1 MQDNATEVTAAGIA
15 RLAGVGRA
23 AVSNWRRRHADFP
36 KPVGGTETSP
46 SFALAEVE
54 AWLRKQGKLAE
65 VPLRERVWQQLAGH
79 PEGPLTALVHT
90 GCVLLLIQERPTVWL
105 DASAGSD
112 ARLAAMLPGALE
124 KVLTPRVGGVRGRGG
139 TGVGG
144 AGAGVRAGAGA
155 GVAAGAGGCV
165 NAAFGRAGVN
175 AASERAG
182 ASGAFG
188 QSGVNGPSH
197 TPAVNA
203 GFASPGVNSGA
214 GSAGVN
220 SESGSAG
227 VNSESGS
234 AGGNSGSAASGVNS
248 GRSASD
254 VNADLTV
261 PAVNPEPTAPGVNSA
276 PTQPAVNTASSAP
289 TVNTPPTVHN
299 EPPAHN
305 DPSSHGGSPVS
316 NASAVHNRPTV
327 HSPALGTPNSPIT
340 PAATTPTPTPA
351 LTTPTGPQLLPSVP
365 LLRGAAEL
373 AAEIG
378 ARQTFEFLLGRHLD
392 ANPRQYTLTPAE
404 LAGLMA
410 DLAGPARTVLDPAC
424 GTGALLRAVDPRPG
438 QELYAQDSAPEL
450 AALSALRLALHSRAT
465 VRAAVGDTLRAD
477 AHPGLLADAVLCH
490 PPFNERN
497 WGHDELAYDPRWE
510 YGFPA
515 RTESELA
522 WVQHAL
528 ARLTD
533 GGTAVLLM
541 PPAAASRRSGRR
553 IRADLLRRGALRAVA
568 ALPVGAAPPYN
579 IPLHLWVLR
588 RPDRTPA
595 APEVLLVDTGR
606 FAGEARGGPDW
617 GAVREAVLDA
627 WRAFARE
634 GRLAERPG
642 LARSVPV
649 IELLDDDVDLAPAR
663 HLPPAAVADGAE
675 QLTRVRERLGATLR
689 LTADLTPPPADPA
702 PPARWPLTTVGEL
715 ARGGALVM
723 RTGGNGG
730 HARVPVLTDHDVLA
744 GTSPSGTLPESEEE
758 AVLTEPGDVVVP
770 VLGGGAVAR
779 VIDEATGGAALGRN
793 LVLLRPDRTALDP
806 WFLAGFLRGTANN
819 RQASSYASTATRLD
833 VRRLHLPRLP
843 LEEQRRYGARFRAL
857 DEFERAL
864 RHASR
869 LGEQLVRGMYD
880 GLTDGTVAPD

>member
-1 MQDNATEVTAAGIA
+1 MQDQATEVTAAGIA

-54 AWLRKQGKLAE
+54 GWLRKQGKLAE

-79 PEGPLTALVHT
+79 PEGPLTALVHA
-90 GCVLLLIQERPTVWL
+90 GCTLLLIHERSTVWL
-105 DASAGSD
+105 AASAGSD
-112 ARLAAMLPGALE
+112 GRLARLLPGALAQ
-124 KVLTPRVGGVRGRGG
+124 VLTPRLGALAGVLMS
-139 TGVGG
+139 GVG
-144 AGAGVRAGAGA
+144 A
-155 GVAAGAGGCV
+155 
-165 NAAFGRAGVN
+165 
-175 AASERAG
+175 
-182 ASGAFG
+182 
-188 QSGVNGPSH
+188 PD
-197 TPAVNA
+197 
-203 GFASPGVNSGA
+203 
-214 GSAGVN
+214 
-220 SESGSAG
+220 
-227 VNSESGS
+227 
-234 AGGNSGSAASGVNS
+234 
-248 GRSASD
+248 D
-254 VNADLTV
+254 VNTSDDSQATDRRS
-261 PAVNPEPTAPGVNSA
+261 TAPGVNTA
-276 PTQPAVNTASSAP
+276 PTTPDVNIPDSSGASGSP
-289 TVNTPPTVHN
+289 STPP
-299 EPPAHN
+299 P
-305 DPSSHGGSPVS
+305 
-316 NASAVHNRPTV
+316 
-327 HSPALGTPNSPIT
+327 
-340 PAATTPTPTPA
+340 
-351 LTTPTGPQLLPSVP
+351 LLPSVP

-373 AAEIG
+373 AAEVG
-378 ARQTFEFLLGRHLD
+378 ARQAFEFLLGRHLD

-404 LAGLMA
+404 LAALMA
-410 DLAGPARTVLDPAC
+410 DLAGPARTALDPAC
-424 GTGALLRAVDPRPG
+424 GTGALLRAVDTRPE
-438 QELYAQDSAPEL
+438 QWLHAQDSAPDL
-450 AALSALRLALHSRAT
+450 AALTALRLALHSRAG
-465 VRAAVGDTLRAD
+465 VRAAAGDALRAD
-477 AHPGLLADAVLCH
+477 AFPELRADVVLCH

-553 IRADLLRRGALRAVA
+553 IRADLLRRGALRAVL

-579 IPLHLWVLR
+579 IPLHVWVLR
-588 RPDRTPA
+588 RPERNPA
-595 APEVLLVDTGR
+595 APEVLLMDTGR

-617 GAVREAVLDA
+617 TAVREAVLDA
-627 WRAFARE
+627 WRAFTRA

-663 HLPPAAVADGAE
+663 HLPPPAVADGAE
-675 QLTRVRERLGATLR
+675 QLAAVRERLGETLR
-689 LTADLTPPPADPA
+689 LTTDLTPPAADPA
-702 PPARWPLTTVGEL
+702 PPVRWPLTTIGEL
-715 ARGGALVM
+715 ARAGALVM
-723 RTGGNGG
+723 RTGGSGG
-730 HARVPVLTDHDVLA
+730 HARLPALTDTDVLA
-744 GTSPSGTLPESEEE
+744 ATAPSGTLPESDEE

-770 VLGGGAVAR
+770 VLGGGSVAR
-779 VIDEATGGAALGRN
+779 VIEEATAGAALGRN
-793 LVLLRPDRTALDP
+793 LVLLRPDPTALDP

-833 VRRLHLPRLP
+833 VRRLQLPRLP
-843 LEEQRRYGARFRAL
+843 LAEQRRYGARFHAL

-869 LGEQLVRGMYD
+869 LGDHLVRGMYD

>member
-54 AWLRKQGKLAE
+54 TWLRKQGKLAE
-65 VPLRERVWQQLAGH
+65 VPLRERVWQQLVGH
-79 PEGPLTALVHT
+79 PAGPLTALVHT
-90 GCVLLLIQERPTVWL
+90 GWVLLLIHERPTVWL

-112 ARLAAMLPGALE
+112 ERLAAVLPGALE
-124 KVLTPRVGGVRGRGG
+124 QVMTPRFGGAPGRGVHSG
-139 TGVGG
+139 GRGDVG
-144 AGAGVRAGAGA
+144 
-155 GVAAGAGGCV
+155 AAV
-165 NAAFGRAGVN
+165 NTSGEERGVN
-175 AASERAG
+175 AGGEP
-182 ASGAFG
+182 
-188 QSGVNGPSH
+188 Q
-197 TPAVNA
+197 TVNA
-203 GFASPGVNSGA
+203 P
-214 GSAGVN
+214 
-220 SESGSAG
+220 
-227 VNSESGS
+227 
-234 AGGNSGSAASGVNS
+234 
-248 GRSASD
+248 SD
-254 VNADLTV
+254 A
-261 PAVNPEPTAPGVNSA
+261 
-276 PTQPAVNTASSAP
+276 QAVNTS
-289 TVNTPPTVHN
+289 
-299 EPPAHN
+299 
-305 DPSSHGGSPVS
+305 
-316 NASAVHNRPTV
+316 SAVHGV
-327 HSPALGTPNSPIT
+327 
-340 PAATTPTPTPA
+340 PAAHTTTA
-351 LTTPTGPQLLPSVP
+351 LRTPTGPQLFLSVP

-373 AAEIG
+373 AAEAG
-378 ARQTFEFLLGRHLD
+378 ARQAFEFLLGRHLD

-424 GTGALLRAVDPRPG
+424 GTGALLRAVDTRPD
-438 QELYAQDSAPEL
+438 QEVYAQDSAPDL
-450 AALSALRLALHSRAT
+450 AVITALRLALHSRAG
-465 VRAAVGDTLRAD
+465 VRAAAGDTLRAD
-477 AHPGLLADAVLCH
+477 AHPELRADAVLCH

-528 ARLTD
+528 ARLAD
-533 GGTAVLLM
+533 GGAAVLLM

-553 IRADLLRRGALRAVA
+553 IRSDLLRRGALRAVV

-579 IPLHLWVLR
+579 IPLDVWVLR
-588 RPDRTPA
+588 RPDRTPT

-606 FAGEARGGPDW
+606 FAAEGRGGPDW
-617 GAVREAVLDA
+617 AAVREAVLDA
-627 WRAFARE
+627 WRSFERS
-634 GRLAERPG
+634 GRLEERPG

-675 QLTRVRERLGATLR
+675 QLTAVRERLGATLR
-689 LTADLTPPPADPA
+689 LTADLTPPAAVPA
-702 PPARWPLTTVGEL
+702 PPGARWPLTTIGEL
-715 ARGGALVM
+715 ARGGALMM

-730 HARVPVLTDHDVLA
+730 RARVPVLTDHDVLA
-744 GTSPSGTLPESEEE
+744 GTAPSGMLPESEEE

-770 VLGGGAVAR
+770 VLGGGSVAR
-779 VIDEATGGAALGRN
+779 VIDETTEGAALGRN

-833 VRRLHLPRLP
+833 VRRLQLPRLP
-843 LEEQRRYGARFRAL
+843 LDEQRRYGGRFRAL

-864 RHASR
+864 RHTSR

-880 GLTDGTVAPD
+880 GLTDGTVAPG

>member
-54 AWLRKQGKLAE
+54 AWLRRQGKLAE

-79 PEGPLTALVHT
+79 PEGPVTALTHA
-90 GCVLLLIQERPTVWL
+90 GCVLLLIHERPTVWL
-105 DASAGSD
+105 DVSAGSD
-112 ARLAAMLPGALE
+112 ERLTAMLPDALE
-124 KVLTPRVGGVRGRGG
+124 KVITPRFGG
-139 TGVGG
+139 TPHEG
-144 AGAGVRAGAGA
+144 AVR
-155 GVAAGAGGCV
+155 
-165 NAAFGRAGVN
+165 
-175 AASERAG
+175 
-182 ASGAFG
+182 
-188 QSGVNGPSH
+188 
-197 TPAVNA
+197 
-203 GFASPGVNSGA
+203 
-214 GSAGVN
+214 
-220 SESGSAG
+220 
-227 VNSESGS
+227 
-234 AGGNSGSAASGVNS
+234 
-248 GRSASD
+248 
-254 VNADLTV
+254 
-261 PAVNPEPTAPGVNSA
+261 
-276 PTQPAVNTASSAP
+276 
-289 TVNTPPTVHN
+289 
-299 EPPAHN
+299 
-305 DPSSHGGSPVS
+305 
-316 NASAVHNRPTV
+316 
-327 HSPALGTPNSPIT
+327 I
-340 PAATTPTPTPA
+340 
-351 LTTPTGPQLLPSVP
+351 PTGPELGPSAP
-365 LLRGAAEL
+365 LLRGAADL
-373 AAEIG
+373 AAELG

-404 LAGLMA
+404 LARLMA

-424 GTGALLRAVDPRPG
+424 GTGALLRAVAARPG
-438 QELYAQDSAPEL
+438 QELHAQDSAADL
-450 AALSALRLALHSRAT
+450 AALTAFRLALGTQAA
-465 VRAAVGDTLRAD
+465 VRAATGDSLRAD
-477 AHPGLLADAVLCH
+477 AHPGLRADAVLCH

-528 ARLTD
+528 ARLRD

-553 IRADLLRRGALRAVA
+553 IRADLLRRGALRAVV

-588 RPDRTPA
+588 RPDKAPA
-595 APEVLLVDTGR
+595 QPEVLLADAGR
-606 FAGEARGGPDW
+606 FAAEGRGGPDW
-617 GAVREAVLDA
+617 QSVRDAVLDA
-627 WRAFARE
+627 WQTYDRA
-634 GRLAERPG
+634 GTLPERPG

-649 IELLDDDVDLAPAR
+649 IELLDDDVDFAPAR
-663 HLPPAAVADGAE
+663 HLPPPTVADGAE
-675 QLTRVRERLGATLR
+675 QLTDVRARLGETLR
-689 LTADLTPPPADPA
+689 LTAGLTPPPARSA

-715 ARGGALVM
+715 ARGGALVL

-744 GTSPSGTLPESEEE
+744 GTAPSGHLPESEEE

-779 VIDEATGGAALGRN
+779 VIDDATAGAALGRN
-793 LVLLRPDRTALDP
+793 LVLLRPDPAALDA

-833 VRRLHLPRLP
+833 VRRLQLPRLP
-843 LEEQRRYGARFRAL
+843 LDEQRRYGARFRAL

-864 RHASR
+864 RLASR
-869 LGEQLVRGMYD
+869 LGGQLVRGMYD
-880 GLTDGTVAPD
+880 GLADGTVTPD

>member
-90 GCVLLLIQERPTVWL
+90 GCVLLLIHERPTVWL

-112 ARLAAMLPGALE
+112 ARLAAILSGALDQ
-124 KVLTPRVGGVRGRGG
+124 VLVPRLGGPAGRAGRGARGAAVGPAPESGAVNGAADAGGVNAGGDARGVNAGG
-139 TGVGG
+139 DAGGVNEAARAGG
-144 AGAGVRAGAGA
+144 VNAGAGA
-155 GVAAGAGGCV
+155 SAVNMGAGSSGVNTGAGSSAV
-165 NAAFGRAGVN
+165 NAGIGSSGVN
-175 AASERAG
+175 TGAGPSAVNVSAG
-182 ASGAFG
+182 ASGVSA
-188 QSGVNGPSH
+188 GVGS
-197 TPAVNA
+197 TAVNA
-203 GFASPGVNSGA
+203 PVGA
-214 GSAGVN
+214 AGVHAA
-220 SESGSAG
+220 AG
-227 VNSESGS
+227 
-234 AGGNSGSAASGVNS
+234 A
-248 GRSASD
+248 
-254 VNADLTV
+254 
-261 PAVNPEPTAPGVNSA
+261 
-276 PTQPAVNTASSAP
+276 
-289 TVNTPPTVHN
+289 
-299 EPPAHN
+299 
-305 DPSSHGGSPVS
+305 
-316 NASAVHNRPTV
+316 RP
-327 HSPALGTPNSPIT
+327 
-340 PAATTPTPTPA
+340 TTPTPQATTPA
-351 LTTPTGPQLLPSVP
+351 LRTPTGPQLLLSAP

-373 AAEIG
+373 AAEVG
-378 ARQTFEFLLGRHLD
+378 ARQAFEFLLGRHLD

-424 GTGALLRAVDPRPG
+424 GTGALLRAVAGRPD

-450 AALSALRLALHSRAT
+450 AAISALRLALHSRAT
-465 VRAAVGDTLRAD
+465 VRAAAGDTLRAD
-477 AHPGLLADAVLCH
+477 AYPGLRADVVLCH

-553 IRADLLRRGALRAVA
+553 IRADLLRRGALRAVV

-588 RPDRTPA
+588 RPDRAPA
-595 APEVLLVDTGR
+595 TPEVLLVDTGR
-606 FAGEARGGPDW
+606 FAGEGRGGPDW
-617 GAVREAVLDA
+617 EAVREAVTDA
-627 WRAFARE
+627 WDAFTRA

-649 IELLDDDVDLAPAR
+649 IDLLDDDVDLAPAR

-689 LTADLTPPPADPA
+689 LTADLTPPPADPSPA
-702 PPARWPLTTVGEL
+702 ARWPLTTIGEL

-730 HARVPVLTDHDVLA
+730 HTRVPVLTDHDVLA
-744 GTSPSGTLPESEEE
+744 GTAPSGTLPESEEE

-770 VLGGGAVAR
+770 VLGGGSVAR
-779 VIDEATGGAALGRN
+779 VIDEATGGAVLGRN

-833 VRRLHLPRLP
+833 VRRLQLPRLP
-843 LEEQRRYGARFRAL
+843 LEEQRRYGDRFRAL

>member
-79 PEGPLTALVHT
+79 PEGPVTALVHA
-90 GCVLLLIQERPTVWL
+90 GSVLLLIHERPTVWL
-105 DASAGSD
+105 DVSAGSD
-112 ARLAAMLPGALE
+112 ARLAAMLPDALE
-124 KVLTPRVGGVRGRGG
+124 QVLVPRFGVTRDAR
-139 TGVGG
+139 VHK
-144 AGAGVRAGAGA
+144 R
-155 GVAAGAGGCV
+155 
-165 NAAFGRAGVN
+165 R
-175 AASERAG
+175 G
-182 ASGAFG
+182 ASGTAA
-188 QSGVNGPSH
+188 VNTPGAARTAPAVH
-197 TPAVNA
+197 TPA
-203 GFASPGVNSGA
+203 
-214 GSAGVN
+214 
-220 SESGSAG
+220 
-227 VNSESGS
+227 
-234 AGGNSGSAASGVNS
+234 
-248 GRSASD
+248 D
-254 VNADLTV
+254 VNTSQ
-261 PAVNPEPTAPGVNSA
+261 PVNSA
-276 PTQPAVNTASSAP
+276 P
-289 TVNTPPTVHN
+289 
-299 EPPAHN
+299 
-305 DPSSHGGSPVS
+305 
-316 NASAVHNRPTV
+316 AVHI
-327 HSPALGTPNSPIT
+327 PA
-340 PAATTPTPTPA
+340 
-351 LTTPTGPQLLPSVP
+351 GPELLPSAP

-373 AAEIG
+373 AAELG

-404 LAGLMA
+404 LARLMA
-410 DLAGPARTVLDPAC
+410 ELAGPARTVLDPAC
-424 GTGALLRAVDPRPG
+424 GTGALLRAVETRPG

-450 AALSALRLALHSRAT
+450 AALTALRSALHARVT
-465 VRAAVGDTLRAD
+465 VRAAVGDTLRAE
-477 AHPGLLADAVLCH
+477 AYPELRADAVLCH

-528 ARLTD
+528 ARLRD

-553 IRADLLRRGALRAVA
+553 IRADLLRRGALRAVV

-595 APEVLLVDTGR
+595 QPQVLLADTGR
-606 FAGEARGGPDW
+606 FATEGRGGPDW
-617 GAVREAVLDA
+617 QAVRDAVLDA
-627 WRAFARE
+627 WRASERE
-634 GRLAERPG
+634 GGCEERPG

-663 HLPPAAVADGAE
+663 HLPPPVAADGAQ
-675 QLTRVRERLGATLR
+675 QLTAVRERLGETLR
-689 LTADLTPPPADPA
+689 LTADLTPPAADSA
-702 PPARWPLTTVGEL
+702 RPARWPLTTIGEL

-723 RTGGNGG
+723 RTGGSGG
-730 HARVPVLTDHDVLA
+730 HTRVPVLTDHDVLA
-744 GTSPSGTLPESEEE
+744 GTAPSGTLPESDEE

-770 VLGGGAVAR
+770 VLGGGSVAR
-779 VIDEATGGAALGRN
+779 VIDDTTAGAALGRN
-793 LVLLRPDRTALDP
+793 LVLLRPDPTALDP
-806 WFLAGFLRGTANN
+806 WFIAGFLRGTANN

-833 VRRLHLPRLP
+833 ARRLQLPRLP
-843 LEEQRRYGARFRAL
+843 LDEQRRYGGRFRAL

-864 RHASR
+864 RHAGR

-880 GLTDGTVAPD
+880 GLTDGTVAPG

>member
-65 VPLRERVWQQLAGH
+65 VPLRELVWQQLAGH
-79 PEGPLTALVHT
+79 PEGPLTALVHL
-90 GCVLLLIQERPTVWL
+90 GCVLLLIHERPTVWL

-112 ARLAAMLPGALE
+112 ARLAAMLPGALDQ
-124 KVLTPRVGGVRGRGG
+124 VLAPRFGG
-139 TGVGG
+139 TPGG
-144 AGAGVRAGAGA
+144 PVHSSRSRL
-155 GVAAGAGGCV
+155 AAKA
-165 NAAFGRAGVN
+165 
-175 AASERAG
+175 
-182 ASGAFG
+182 
-188 QSGVNGPSH
+188 VNGPL
-197 TPAVNA
+197 PVNTK
-203 GFASPGVNSGA
+203 GEGGGVN
-214 GSAGVN
+214 
-220 SESGSAG
+220 
-227 VNSESGS
+227 
-234 AGGNSGSAASGVNS
+234 
-248 GRSASD
+248 
-254 VNADLTV
+254 
-261 PAVNPEPTAPGVNSA
+261 PTPGAPGVNAPADGGGVNAGADLGGVNTSADADGVNSPAAVVPTPVA
-276 PTQPAVNTASSAP
+276 PTATVPTLAAP
-289 TVNTPPTVHN
+289 
-299 EPPAHN
+299 
-305 DPSSHGGSPVS
+305 
-316 NASAVHNRPTV
+316 
-327 HSPALGTPNSPIT
+327 
-340 PAATTPTPTPA
+340 
-351 LTTPTGPQLLPSVP
+351 TPTGPQLLPSVP

-373 AAEIG
+373 AAEVG

-410 DLAGPARTVLDPAC
+410 ALAGPARTVLDPAC
-424 GTGALLRAVDPRPG
+424 GTGALLRAVDARPD

-450 AALSALRLALHSRAT
+450 ATLSALRLALHSRAG
-465 VRAAVGDTLRAD
+465 VRGAAGDTLRAD
-477 AHPGLLADAVLCH
+477 AYPLLRADAVLCH

-553 IRADLLRRGALRAVA
+553 IRADLLRRGALRAVV

-595 APEVLLVDTGR
+595 TPEVLLVDTGR
-606 FAGEARGGPDW
+606 FAGEGRGGPDW
-617 GAVREAVLDA
+617 EAVREAVLDA
-627 WRAFARE
+627 WRVFARA
-634 GRLAERPG
+634 GQLAERPG

-702 PPARWPLTTVGEL
+702 PSARWPLTTVGEL

-744 GTSPSGTLPESEEE
+744 GTAPSGTLPESEEE

-770 VLGGGAVAR
+770 VLGGGSVAR
-779 VIDEATGGAALGRN
+779 VIDDATAGAALGRS